1 MAEVIRINDDT
12 YRIEG
17 ASQILSG
24 EAKGEKVEV
33 FGQEI
38 LKYDF
43 GYAGF
48 LGELRE

>member
-1 MAEVIRINDDT
+1 MIPKLID
-12 YRIEG
+12 G
-17 ASQILSG
+17 AKQILAD
-24 EAKGEKVEV
+24 EAKGKKVEV